1 MKTKQEYIKELL
13 NYDSKIIIDQI
24 LKHQQLEVILN
35 SLKVSVIKKI
45 VSDMEYTPKNT
56 VKDTKDTPK
65 DTPKDTKDTIKDTTK
80 DTKDTIKDTVKDT
93 VKDTKGTKVGVHL
106 NRENTL
112 QKTITK
118 LHQMGGNSLQIFT
131 SNPSSCQPANKE
143 KYFKEY
149 ETIKDLECHFVIHSS
164 YTINIAKSSFN
175 YKIIEIDL
183 EIASK
188 YKAIG
193 VIVHVGKHVN
203 TDITQCYQNMI
214 SFFNHCIDF
223 IKTNNLNTKIIL
235 ETAAGQGTEMLV
247 DIEEFITFSK
257 QFDKNYFS
265 LCFDTCHVWSA
276 GFDIIEAYNNI
287 QLSTDNLISV
297 IHFNGS
303 KTIKGS
309 KKDRHDNL
317 FNKDSTIPIDK
328 LKLFCN
334 NLKQKDIMIIL
345 ETPDE
350 KDYQKEIQFI
360 KDNL

>member
-13 NYDSKIIIDQI
+13 DYDSKIIIEQI
-24 LKHQQLEVILN
+24 LKQEQLEAILN

-45 VSDMEYTPKNT
+45 FKDLESISKSPKDDLNTPKDAKDDLNT
-56 VKDTKDTPK
+56 PKSAKDTKDNLN
-65 DTPKDTKDTIKDTTK
+65 TTK
-80 DTKDTIKDTVKDT
+80 I
-93 VKDTKGTKVGVHL
+93 GVHL
-106 NRENTL
+106 NRESTL

-118 LHQMGGNSLQIFT
+118 LHQIDGNALQIFT

-164 YTINIAKSSFN
+164 YTINIAKASFN

-203 TDITQCYQNMI
+203 TDINQCYQNMI
-214 SFFNHCIDF
+214 NFFNHCINF
-223 IKTNNLNTKIIL
+223 IKTNKLNTKIIL

-276 GFDIIEAYNNI
+276 GFDIIEAYNKI
-287 QLSTDNLISV
+287 QTSTDNLISV

-317 FNKDSTIPIDK
+317 FNTNSSINIDK
-328 LKLFCN
+328 LKLFCS
-334 NLKQKDIMIIL
+334 NLKKQDIMIIL

-350 KDYQKEIQFI
+350 NDYPKEIEFI
-360 KDNL
+360 KQNI

>member
-1 MKTKQEYIKELL
+1 MKTKQEYIQELL
-13 NYDSKIIIDQI
+13 TNDSKIIIEQI
-24 LKHQQLEVILN
+24 LKHQQLDVILN

-45 VSDMEYTPKNT
+45 FSDIEDM
-56 VKDTKDTPK
+56 KDTKDTPK
-65 DTPKDTKDTIKDTTK
+65 DTNTP
-80 DTKDTIKDTVKDT
+80 
-93 VKDTKGTKVGVHL
+93 TKVGVHL

-118 LHQMGGNSLQIFT
+118 LHKIGGNSLQIFT

-149 ETIKDLECHFVIHSS
+149 ETIKDLKCNFVIHSS

-188 YKAIG
+188 YNAIG

-203 TDITQCYQNMI
+203 TDIKQCYQNMI
-214 SFFNHCIDF
+214 NFFNHCINF

-257 QFDKNYFS
+257 QFDRNYFS

-287 QLSTDNLISV
+287 QSSTDNLISV

-317 FNKDSTIPIDK
+317 FNTNSTIPIDK

-334 NLKQKDIMIIL
+334 NLKHDIMIIL

-350 KDYQKEIQFI
+350 NDYEKEIEFI
-360 KDNL
+360 KENTK